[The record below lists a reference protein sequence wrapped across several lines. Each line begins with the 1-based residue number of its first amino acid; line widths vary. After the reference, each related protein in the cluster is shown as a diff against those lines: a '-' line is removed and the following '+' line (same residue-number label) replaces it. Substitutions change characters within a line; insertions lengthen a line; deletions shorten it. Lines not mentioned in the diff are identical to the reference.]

1 MPPQNR
7 IKHVVVLMLENRSFD
22 HIFGFAQ
29 PAHGQVIENL
39 VGGGFSNLL
48 DPSKPE
54 SATNPRFPASQPAP
68 FAVHDKDGPSH
79 SFNGTSVQ
87 LCNDSSGP
95 SAAHP
100 VRNNGF
106 VRNYKDHLLHNTNSV
121 EHEALAEVMASFAP
135 NQLPTINA
143 LAQNFCLCDHWF
155 CEVPG
160 PTMPNRMYVHA
171 ATSEGYVHNAFGREF
186 TSKTIYELF
195 QDAGLDW
202 CTYFH
207 DFNEVLQFSALDKT
221 PSHFRRFDERWA
233 QDVANSDLPAYT
245 FILPRFENK
254 PGAPAN
260 DQHAPHD
267 VRFGEHLIADVY
279 DALAANT
286 ELFNQTALIVTHDE
300 IGGFYDHVAPGA
312 APNPDGQDSPNPDD
326 ESNFHPPFSFDR
338 LGLRVPALI
347 CSPWIPKGIVE
358 NRHLQHTSII
368 KTMIEMFGL
377 GGPLNNRDA
386 GAASFADLFQQLSEP
401 RPPASMPTTLPRPSL
416 TNVVVSLVAGIPVDP
431 ADEPLDTLGKEWMEG
446 IIKLTSKNPALMAI
460 GAALPAAAPTTQG
473 EASEFVEQRIRT
485 AFGV

>member
-186 TSKTIYELF
+186 TSKQSMSCSRMLVST
-195 QDAGLDW
+195 G
-202 CTYFH
+202 
-207 DFNEVLQFSALDKT
+207 VLIFTTSMRSCSSPPWTKRLLI
-221 PSHFRRFDERWA
+221 
-233 QDVANSDLPAYT
+233 SDGST
-245 FILPRFENK
+245 NDGPRM
-254 PGAPAN
+254 
-260 DQHAPHD
+260 
-267 VRFGEHLIADVY
+267 
-279 DALAANT
+279 
-286 ELFNQTALIVTHDE
+286 
-300 IGGFYDHVAPGA
+300 
-312 APNPDGQDSPNPDD
+312 
-326 ESNFHPPFSFDR
+326 
-338 LGLRVPALI
+338 
-347 CSPWIPKGIVE
+347 W
-358 NRHLQHTSII
+358 
-368 KTMIEMFGL
+368 
-377 GGPLNNRDA
+377 
-386 GAASFADLFQQLSEP
+386 
-401 RPPASMPTTLPRPSL
+401 
-416 TNVVVSLVAGIPVDP
+416 
-431 ADEPLDTLGKEWMEG
+431 
-446 IIKLTSKNPALMAI
+446 
-460 GAALPAAAPTTQG
+460 
-473 EASEFVEQRIRT
+473 RT
-485 AFGV
+485 AIFPPTLSYSHALKTNRARPRTTNTRLTMYGLVNT